1 MPLTAI
7 ENEEGNGKYSNEFT
21 FGRVEIEILVEI
33 IPEVRRG
40 VETRVKF

>member
-1 MPLTAI
+1 MKRGMA
-7 ENEEGNGKYSNEFT
+7 GCGGKYSNEFT

-40 VETRVKF
+40 VETRVKI